1 LALRSKV
8 MHRSSQ
14 PQRRTSMLPGTPGIV
29 ILVFICILLS
39 TGVAFATV
47 RLLGTDQGAGTRAAG
62 ADDITR
68 SPASSGSRFHGAASA
83 HASLPVQSPIVKP
96 SPPGSRAPSTTPPQG
111 SKATPTQPAAPA
123 NCTNP
128 HFVTSDPSG
137 GWSVGRYYVYNNMW
151 NMNGYDGTQTL
162 YACSYRNWYVV
173 ANMNND
179 RNDGAVK
186 TYPNVHEDFNE
197 RAISSFHSISS
208 TFAETS
214 PRAGIYEDAY
224 DIWINGIARSGSTE
238 VMIWNENHNQ
248 VPGGSVEG
256 AVTFGGRTYK
266 VWKNGDNYIAFVANT
281 TFTSGTLNLLKVFD
295 WIIAKGWIPASSTL
309 GQIDYGAE
317 IVSTRG
323 TPATFAFTNFVV
335 NSS

>member
-1 LALRSKV
+1 

-14 PQRRTSMLPGTPGIV
+14 PPRRTSVVPGTPGIV
-29 ILVFICILLS
+29 ILVFISILLS
-39 TGVAFATV
+39 TGVALATV
-47 RLLGTDQGAGTRAAG
+47 RLLDARQGASTRAVG
-62 ADDITR
+62 VDDITR
-68 SPASSGSRFHGAASA
+68 SPASSGSRFHGTTSA
-83 HASLPVQSPIVKP
+83 HASLPVPSPILKP
-96 SPPGSRAPSTTPPQG
+96 SAQGSRLPSSTPPHG
-111 SKATPTQPAAPA
+111 DKTTPTQPAAPA

-128 HFVTSDPSG
+128 QFVTSDPGG
-137 GWSVGRYYVYNNMW
+137 GWSDGRYYVYNNMW
-151 NMNGYDGTQTL
+151 NINGYGGTQTL
-162 YACSYRNWYVV
+162 YACSYNNWYVV

-197 RAISSFHSISS
+197 RAIRSFHSISS

-224 DIWINGIARSGSTE
+224 DIWLNGIASSGSTE
-238 VMIWNENHNQ
+238 VMIWTENYNQ
-248 VPGGSVEG
+248 VPGGSVVG
-256 AVTFGGRTYK
+256 TVTFGGRTYK
-266 VWKNGDNYIAFVANT
+266 VWRNGDNYIAFVANAN
-281 TFTSGTLNLLKVFD
+281 FTSGTLNLLEVFD

-323 TPATFAFTNFVV
+323 VPATFAFTNFVL
-335 NSS
+335 NST